1 MSRKDMAWVR
11 TGKKTPVKLSDW
23 DKKMLKEKV
32 EAEIEKTSKIKGAV
46 SRIAIKAG
54 RIYLFS
60 LYEPSITEGV
70 IFTVP
75 LIDGKYLELIFARIT
90 LYDKTYKTCTLDWQR
105 YNNEWMTIDEGS
117 LEDCIRIAEQSD
129 WFQI

>member
-1 MSRKDMAWVR
+1 MNRKDMVWVW
-11 TGKKTPVKLSDW
+11 TGKRTPVKLSDW

-32 EAEIEKTSKIKGAV
+32 EAEIEKTSKIKGAI

-54 RIYLFS
+54 RIYLFT